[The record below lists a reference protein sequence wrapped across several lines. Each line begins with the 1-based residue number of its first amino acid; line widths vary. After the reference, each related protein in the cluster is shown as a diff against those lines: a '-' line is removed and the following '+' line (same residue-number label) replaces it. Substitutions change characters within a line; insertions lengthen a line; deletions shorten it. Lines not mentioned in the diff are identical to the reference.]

1 MLPKRWDFVSK
12 LAPVFPAR
20 SDQIKLLSQPNE
32 FYSELLGRI
41 QNAKTRIV
49 LTSLYM
55 GTGPLEEKL
64 VQTLQSTLLNNQAV
78 NVRILLDA
86 NRGTRGEINSQT
98 LLTPIVS
105 QFSQHCN
112 VAFYHTPDLRWPLS
126 SLLPHRY
133 NELVGLQHMK
143 FYLIDNSVIITGAN
157 LSSDYFTN
165 RQDRYIL
172 IEDHRQLSDFF
183 DDLSRV
189 LSKISFQLRP
199 NGISGEAP
207 SSQSSGVSN
216 YQNLEGTPSSSRS
229 PISRSEGAPSSSPG
243 GSLSSS
249 LVMSKEFESL
259 SPVSPTKRDEY
270 VERSRSLVM
279 EMYNSYRNKQEP
291 QPSDAGPPNTW
302 LAPLIE
308 CPPLSIAIDSTVTKQ
323 VIHHALDG
331 SSLHL
336 GTGYFNLTQ
345 DYVRAILAKPSV
357 QYSVLMAH
365 PTANGFLNARGV
377 AGGIPYAYTALA
389 AQFLSQV
396 SALKLSMFEYIRKG
410 WTYHAKGLWYAD
422 RSDDPPILTLIGSS
436 NFGERSVRRDLEC
449 SLLILSEDVTLHT
462 RLEQEKR
469 SLFESSEAFT
479 LDTARRADR
488 KPPLWVQGVLALF
501 RYYF

>member
-32 FYSELLGRI
+32 FYSELLSRI

-55 GTGPLEEKL
+55 GTGPLEQKL
-64 VQTLQSTLLNNQAV
+64 VQTLQSTLVNNQAV

-86 NRGTRGEINSQT
+86 NRGTRGDVNSQT
-98 LLTPIVS
+98 MLTPIVS

-165 RQDRYIL
+165 RQDRYIV
-172 IEDHRQLSDFF
+172 IENHRQLSDFF

-189 LSKISFQLRP
+189 LSKISFQLSP
-199 NGISGEAP
+199 N
-207 SSQSSGVSN
+207 SSS
-216 YQNLEGTPSSSRS
+216 ETPSTSLGPGGVPSFQTS
-229 PISRSEGAPSSSPG
+229 GGAPSSS
-243 GSLSSS
+243 
-249 LVMSKEFESL
+249 LVMDKEFESL
-259 SPVSPTKRDEY
+259 SPVSPVKREEY
-270 VERSRSLVM
+270 LERSRSLVM
-279 EMYNSYRNKQEP
+279 EMYNSYRTKQEP
-291 QPSDAGPPNTW
+291 QPSEAGPPNTW
-302 LAPLIE
+302 LSPLIE
-308 CPPLSIAIDSTVTKQ
+308 CPPLRISIDSTVTKQ
-323 VIHHALDG
+323 VLHYALDG
-331 SSLHL
+331 SSVHL

-345 DYVRAILAKPSV
+345 DYVKAMLAKPSV
-357 QYSVLMAH
+357 HYNVLMAH
-365 PTANGFLNARGV
+365 PTANGFLNAHGV

-396 SALKLSMFEYIRKG
+396 ASLKLTMFEYIRKG

-422 RSDDPPILTLIGSS
+422 QCDEPPILTLIGSS

-449 SLLILSEDVTLHT
+449 SLLILSEDVTLHN
-462 RLEQEKR
+462 RLEEEKQ
-469 SLFESSEAFT
+469 SLFESSEMFT
-479 LDTARRADR
+479 LDLARRADR